1 MVERVF
7 QQPDSNIRYAVRHVE
22 PLFERLFPNRN
33 PGIIAGAIRQVTR
46 SIPMQRKVVKVRA
59 GDTEFDAIEQ
69 QFEIGREDWNEYR
82 LLDGG
87 SVRVKTTVQ
96 RIFRVVDSEGN
107 PVYDTSGDPHM
118 IVRHKSDVVA
128 VE

>member
-1 MVERVF
+1 
-7 QQPDSNIRYAVRHVE
+7 
-22 PLFERLFPNRN
+22 
-33 PGIIAGAIRQVTR
+33 
-46 SIPMQRKVVKVRA
+46 MQRKVVKVRA
-59 GDTEFDAIEQ
+59 GDTEFNAIEQ
-69 QFEIGREDWNEYR
+69 QFDIGREDWNEYR

-87 SVRVKTTVQ
+87 VVRVKTTVQ

-107 PVYDTSGDPHM
+107 PTHDESGDPHM